1 MNEHSG
7 ELRVEVPDEPR
18 GSSLVR
24 RLDKSELTG
33 SNEDGW
39 VVVASVNGD
48 FPQALTCVQQWLGDE
63 SIDQIV
69 VHLGDRAH
77 TMTRE

>member
-7 ELRVEVPDEPR
+7 ELRVEVPDERR

-24 RLDKSELTG
+24 RLDESELTG
-33 SNEDGW
+33 STEDGW

-48 FPQALTCVQQWLGDE
+48 FREALTCVQQWLRDE

-77 TMTRE
+77 SMTRE